1 VKLELTS
8 QAIEELKFYQR
19 QTDDKSVYAKETCI
33 LMLSKSLSPDAVSQF
48 LGTSV
53 SCVYRYC
60 KAYSNVGL
68 SDFLATNY
76 QGYWGQLSSVEISI
90 LRTELKSNIYTDAKS
105 VSVWITVIEPCRNMD
120 TFAVQYTVEGTVD
133 LLNRIGFTYK
143 KTKEVPCECSA
154 EKQVSFVKELSEI
167 LKKRDKKEE
176 KSVIYYADGVHPTHN
191 SRSTYAWIEK
201 GTDLEQPTVS
211 GRDRVNI
218 NGLLNAK
225 DVTDVLSLDCDSI
238 NAQSTKELYQ
248 LVLDKNPDAEKIYI
262 ISDNAKYYKNKELT
276 EWIKRTKI
284 IQVFL
289 PPYSPNLNLI
299 ERLWKF
305 LRKKVINTEFYRTK
319 EIFRE
324 AVNKFFKNIAQ
335 YRKEL
340 ETLLTLKFRLTN
352 SQSISL

>member
-1 VKLELTS
+1 
-8 QAIEELKFYQR
+8 
-19 QTDDKSVYAKETCI
+19 
-33 LMLSKSLSPDAVSQF
+33 MLSKGLSSETVSQF
-48 LGTSV
+48 LGISV
-53 SCVYRYC
+53 SCVYRYS

-68 SDFLATNY
+68 SEFLSTNY

-90 LRTELKSNIYTDAKS
+90 LRTELKRKVYTDAKS
-105 VSVWITVIEPCRNMD
+105 VAVWIKDRFGVT
-120 TFAVQYTVEGTVD
+120 YTPEGTVD

-143 KTKEVPCECSA
+143 KTKEVPCECNI
-154 EKQVSFVKELSEI
+154 EKQEIFVKELAEI
-167 LKKRDKKEE
+167 FKRQEKEKE
-176 KSVIYYADGVHPTHN
+176 KSIVYYADGVHPTHN

-201 GTDLEQPTVS
+201 GTELEQPTVS

-238 NAQSTKELYQ
+238 NAQSTKDLYQ
-248 LVLDKNPDAEKIYI
+248 MALDKNPNAEKIYI
-262 ISDNAKYYKNKELT
+262 ISDNARYYKNKELT
-276 EWIKRTKI
+276 EWVKGTKI

-299 ERLWKF
+299 EWFDNAHQPRLWKF

-319 EIFRE
+319 EFFRE

-335 YRKEL
+335 YGKEL

-352 SQSISL
+352 SQSISF